1 MEMVMKPGGLFVLG
15 LAHHTEGNPPET
27 PSPERNSL
35 LENPVL
41 PGVDNDPPAPR
52 NAPSLTHVAHLLKS
66 QRSHERQA
74 LQRDDLVHSLR
85 VKAAGT
91 SRLAHA
97 THLLQKTLA
106 ECIRAEDKERF
117 VSLQNALQNAL
128 ALRQQGCHLSDPE
141 MSASDSHF
149 PLHQLPETARALT
162 KQFLSAIRQD
172 GDFLANRIASLSH
185 QELLALL
192 PENLVARSSDSVF
205 GSSTGSRSR
214 VAAHLGY
221 LADVQT
227 DMLSSGSFSSTLE
240 TMILSVRD
248 LSMPQAI
255 EERRSLDLWST
266 VCARLIIE
274 QKPGSEK
281 LVPAVL
287 DIWTSSCHWPGRTRI
302 DLWIAETLR
311 KGAFL
316 VEQPSKQSFR
326 IRVHGR
332 PDSSADEE
340 KKSEEFYSQATDA
353 LLELLADP
361 SNVSVIPNKALEMCR
376 AIWTKLQTSPGHQ
389 RAFPHFILTRWLFSS
404 FLVQVVT
411 LPEVW
416 LNYWIG
422 KASTDDAKAFDIVSE
437 LHISDIARQRI
448 LREVANRAQKIVFDA
463 IHRVQAIMARLS
475 SLQPLPH
482 PKQFHDQCHRVT
494 LPAIEVVRMIR
505 ALYPQRRPSSLLS
518 DIDTL
523 HSGVRSSA
531 SSVSGFSLF
540 QNSAA
545 LPTITQMQ
553 PTWQYEA
560 PKVGETHPETFN
572 GPPSESTQAT
582 TQAEALASDAG
593 QFLESAQILEDQLSL
608 GLARTEWLSFDL
620 QSETAECGTNP
631 TKIKVERTHQ
641 RRVRQCIDIVNALVQ
656 DFEAD
661 EDINQYMPVEECY
674 ENLTQAL
681 ERRIRSSEA
690 IGDFLGAHHWLER
703 LHQLQHLHTSEA
715 IDSSMAIALEAMMSE
730 AEGSLE
736 YSESTMQLYD
746 QSLRLIQP
754 SLDSDTAALKRFKN
768 TLERL
773 RNRMWFVSD
782 VRTSAV
788 YDEARCVAGA
798 LRVMGKPKRGAQTR
812 AAPPLRHWSAS
823 RLTTSFHL
831 KTEAQILEI
840 MSALPHQGGPNKLS
854 DDQARS
860 TISWMDTNN
869 IENLCRGEERLH
881 RLSMEIRKCVER
893 ATGAESALL
902 LSNALFTSWS
912 PAPSATI
919 AHRTFDRPMS
929 GQAIGRRTDG
939 LTLKTD
945 VSGSIGSASSAS
957 YALSRTSSHD
967 IFDSRSPTLTHR
979 SSTPF
984 WSPAVTEGN
993 SASSATSIGSRTA
1006 PMMSHP
1012 SKTIPRSPQPV
1023 QNEMDRLKRDL
1034 TSFLLSDVASC
1045 LFVDGSETDHAFWS
1059 GLGGELSRDSLRNAP
1074 GPPNKMQEPAHA
1086 PHKKTERLPFD
1097 YSSSLSHML
1106 RTFSAFTD
1114 PMSKLFK
1121 LDEISQLL
1129 ALQIGVNDKLDE
1141 PYPTPGLRPYQ
1152 RLAKN
1157 AHPSEDDLVSSFR
1170 KLFANP
1176 SLRPNTIFR
1185 DLQFIAA
1192 LVPAQ
1197 FLESMEQ
1204 GKAFWNAAVAIT
1216 QLKQD
1221 TCKFMVETAD
1231 SIIAYHSNNRGHGR
1245 SPSSAQQQRDS
1256 AAFTLSSRSSS
1267 AEDVSRYSMA
1277 DAGYLLQITA
1287 REGNHVA
1294 QRELATLYLTNPDL
1308 MDHIVAP
1315 FARPRDV
1322 FKEELESKWRKNQD
1336 PSRCDPATMC
1346 VAHHWMSLSSKSGDA
1361 LAKEYLRQ
1369 REEMEK
1375 LP

>member
-15 LAHHTEGNPPET
+15 LAHHTEKNPSET
-27 PSPERNSL
+27 PSPERDSL
-35 LENPVL
+35 LGNPAL
-41 PGVDNDPPAPR
+41 PGVNNDPPAPR
-52 NAPSLTHVAHLLKS
+52 KAPSLTHVAHILKS
-66 QRSHERQA
+66 QRSLERQA
-74 LQRDDLVHSLR
+74 LQRGDHFHSLQ
-85 VKAAGT
+85 VKVAGT
-91 SRLAHA
+91 YRLAHA

-117 VSLQNALQNAL
+117 
-128 ALRQQGCHLSDPE
+128 
-141 MSASDSHF
+141 
-149 PLHQLPETARALT
+149 
-162 KQFLSAIRQD
+162 
-172 GDFLANRIASLSH
+172 
-185 QELLALL
+185 
-192 PENLVARSSDSVF
+192 
-205 GSSTGSRSR
+205 
-214 VAAHLGY
+214 
-221 LADVQT
+221 
-227 DMLSSGSFSSTLE
+227 
-240 TMILSVRD
+240 
-248 LSMPQAI
+248 
-255 EERRSLDLWST
+255 
-266 VCARLIIE
+266 
-274 QKPGSEK
+274 KPGSEK

-287 DIWTSSCHWPGRTRI
+287 DIWTSSCDWPGKTRI

-316 VEQPSKQSFR
+316 MEQPSKQSFR

-332 PDSSADEE
+332 PDSSADDE
-340 KKSEEFYSQATDA
+340 KKSEDFYSQATDA
-353 LLELLADP
+353 LLDLLADP
-361 SNVSVIPNKALEMCR
+361 SDVSVIPNKALEMCR

-389 RAFPHFILTRWLFSS
+389 RGFPHFILTRWLFSS

-448 LREVANRAQKIVFDA
+448 LREIANRAQKVVFDVTYSWKYGTSVPSQA

-475 SLQPLPH
+475 SLHPLPQ
-482 PKQFHDQCHRVT
+482 PKQSHACCPRVT
-494 LPAIEVVRMIR
+494 LPATEAVRMIR

-545 LPTITQMQ
+545 LPTITQTQ
-553 PTWQYEA
+553 PVWQHDA
-560 PKVGETHPETFN
+560 LKVGESHTGTFSGHPS
-572 GPPSESTQAT
+572 GSTQAT
-582 TQAEALASDAG
+582 VQPETSAADASQLLEA
-593 QFLESAQILEDQLSL
+593 AQTLEDQLSL
-608 GLARTEWLSFDL
+608 GPARTEWLSFDL
-620 QSETAECGTNP
+620 QSETAECDAKPNKT
-631 TKIKVERTHQ
+631 KVEMTYQ
-641 RRVRQCIDIVNALVQ
+641 RRVRQCVDIVDALVQ

-661 EDINQYMPVEECY
+661 EDINKYAPVEDCY
-674 ENLTQAL
+674 EDLTQAL
-681 ERRIRSSEA
+681 ERRIRNAEA
-690 IGDFLGAHHWLER
+690 IGDFLGAHYWLER
-703 LHQLQHLHTSEA
+703 LYQLQHLHTSEA
-715 IDSSMAIALEAMMSE
+715 IDSSMAIALEAMISE
-730 AEGSLE
+730 AERSLE
-736 YSESTMQLYD
+736 VSESTLQLYD
-746 QSLRLIQP
+746 RSLRLIQP
-754 SLDSDTAALKRFKN
+754 SLDSETAALRRFQH

-782 VRTSAV
+782 VRTSAL
-788 YDEARCVAGA
+788 YDEARCVTGA
-798 LRVMGKPKRGAQTR
+798 LRVMGKPKRGVQTR

-840 MSALPHQGGPNKLS
+840 MSAVPHQGGPNKLS

-869 IENLCRGEERLH
+869 IENLC
-881 RLSMEIRKCVER
+881 K
-893 ATGAESALL
+893 AA
-902 LSNALFTSWS
+902 
-912 PAPSATI
+912 
-919 AHRTFDRPMS
+919 
-929 GQAIGRRTDG
+929 
-939 LTLKTD
+939 
-945 VSGSIGSASSAS
+945 
-957 YALSRTSSHD
+957 
-967 IFDSRSPTLTHR
+967 
-979 SSTPF
+979 
-984 WSPAVTEGN
+984 TEGN

-1012 SKTIPRSPQPV
+1012 SKTPSHTPQPV
-1023 QNEMDRLKRDL
+1023 QNEVDRLKRDL

-1045 LFVDGSETDHAFWS
+1045 LFVDGSETDHAFWT
-1059 GLGGELSRDSLRNAP
+1059 GLGGELSRHYLRNVP
-1074 GPPNKMQEPAHA
+1074 GQPNRMQEPADA
-1086 PHKKTERLPFD
+1086 LHKKTKCVPFD

-1114 PMSKLFK
+1114 PLSKLFK

-1129 ALQIGVNDKLDE
+1129 ALKMGVNDKSNE
-1141 PYPTPGLRPYQ
+1141 PDPTPGLPSYQ

-1170 KLFANP
+1170 SLFADP
-1176 SLRPNTIFR
+1176 ALRPNTIFR
-1185 DLQFIAA
+1185 DLQYIAA

-1256 AAFTLSSRSSS
+1256 AAFTSSSRSSS

-1346 VAHHWMSLSSKSGDA
+1346 VAHHWMSLS
-1361 LAKEYLRQ
+1361 
-1369 REEMEK
+1369 
-1375 LP
+1375 

>member
-1 MEMVMKPGGLFVLG
+1 MLDVDVPLEVVKEKLRSPVSPLGPSDHASRSSTPGLPSLDGLSGRTPPISLPPRPRSSPPSMEMVMKPGGLFVLG
-15 LAHHTEGNPPET
+15 LAHHTERNPSET

-35 LENPVL
+35 LGNPAF

-52 NAPSLTHVAHLLKS
+52 KAPSLTHVAHILKS

-74 LQRDDLVHSLR
+74 LQRDDHFHSLQ

-91 SRLAHA
+91 YRLAHA
-97 THLLQKTLA
+97 THLVQKTLA

-117 VSLQNALQNAL
+117 
-128 ALRQQGCHLSDPE
+128 
-141 MSASDSHF
+141 
-149 PLHQLPETARALT
+149 
-162 KQFLSAIRQD
+162 
-172 GDFLANRIASLSH
+172 
-185 QELLALL
+185 
-192 PENLVARSSDSVF
+192 
-205 GSSTGSRSR
+205 
-214 VAAHLGY
+214 
-221 LADVQT
+221 
-227 DMLSSGSFSSTLE
+227 
-240 TMILSVRD
+240 
-248 LSMPQAI
+248 
-255 EERRSLDLWST
+255 
-266 VCARLIIE
+266 
-274 QKPGSEK
+274 KPGSEK
-281 LVPAVL
+281 LVPAVM
-287 DIWTSSCHWPGRTRI
+287 DIWTSSCDWPGKTRI
-302 DLWIAETLR
+302 DLWISETLR

-316 VEQPSKQSFR
+316 MEQPSKQSFR

-332 PDSSADEE
+332 PDSSADDE
-340 KKSEEFYSQATDA
+340 KKSEDFYSQATDA
-353 LLELLADP
+353 LLDLLADP

-376 AIWTKLQTSPGHQ
+376 AIWTKLRTSPGHQ
-389 RAFPHFILTRWLFSS
+389 RGFPHFILTRWLFSS

-448 LREVANRAQKIVFDA
+448 LREIANRAQKVVFDVTYSWKYGTSVPSQA

-475 SLQPLPH
+475 SLHPLPQ
-482 PKQFHDQCHRVT
+482 PKQSHACCPRVT
-494 LPAIEVVRMIR
+494 LPAIEIVRMIR
-505 ALYPQRRPSSLLS
+505 ALHPQRRPSSLLS

-545 LPTITQMQ
+545 LPTITQTQ
-553 PTWQYEA
+553 PAWQLEA
-560 PKVGETHPETFN
+560 LKVGETHTGTFSGHPSGSAPATVQSETLAADA
-572 GPPSESTQAT
+572 SQLL
-582 TQAEALASDAG
+582 EA
-593 QFLESAQILEDQLSL
+593 AQSLEDQLSL
-608 GLARTEWLSFDL
+608 GPARTEWLSFDL
-620 QSETAECGTNP
+620 QSETDECDANGN
-631 TKIKVERTHQ
+631 KIKVEMTHQ
-641 RRVRQCIDIVNALVQ
+641 RRVRQCIDIVDALVQ

-661 EDINQYMPVEECY
+661 EDINKYAPVEDCY
-674 ENLTQAL
+674 EDLTLAL
-681 ERRIRSSEA
+681 ERRIRNAEA
-690 IGDFLGAHHWLER
+690 IGDFLGAHYWLER
-703 LHQLQHLHTSEA
+703 LYQLQHLHTSEA
-715 IDSSMAIALEAMMSE
+715 IDSSMATALEAMISE
-730 AEGSLE
+730 AGRSLE

-746 QSLRLIQP
+746 RSLRLLQP
-754 SLDSDTAALKRFKN
+754 SLDSETAALKRFSN
-768 TLERL
+768 TMDRL

-782 VRTSAV
+782 VRTSAL

-798 LRVMGKPKRGAQTR
+798 LRVMGKPKRGVQTR

-840 MSALPHQGGPNKLS
+840 MSAMPHQGGPNKLS

-869 IENLCRGEERLH
+869 IENLC
-881 RLSMEIRKCVER
+881 K
-893 ATGAESALL
+893 AA
-902 LSNALFTSWS
+902 
-912 PAPSATI
+912 
-919 AHRTFDRPMS
+919 
-929 GQAIGRRTDG
+929 
-939 LTLKTD
+939 
-945 VSGSIGSASSAS
+945 
-957 YALSRTSSHD
+957 
-967 IFDSRSPTLTHR
+967 
-979 SSTPF
+979 
-984 WSPAVTEGN
+984 TEGN
-993 SASSATSIGSRTA
+993 SASSATSIGSRAA
-1006 PMMSHP
+1006 PMISHP
-1012 SKTIPRSPQPV
+1012 SKTLSHTPQPV
-1023 QNEMDRLKRDL
+1023 QNEVDRLKRDL

-1045 LFVDGSETDHAFWS
+1045 LFVDGSETDHAFWT
-1059 GLGGELSRDSLRNAP
+1059 GLGGELSRDYLRNVP
-1074 GPPNKMQEPAHA
+1074 GQPNRVQEPADA
-1086 PHKKTERLPFD
+1086 LHKKTKCVPFD

-1114 PMSKLFK
+1114 PLSKLFK

-1129 ALQIGVNDKLDE
+1129 ALKMGVNDKSNE
-1141 PYPTPGLRPYQ
+1141 PDPTPGLRSYQ

-1170 KLFANP
+1170 SLFADP
-1176 SLRPNTIFR
+1176 ALRPNTIFR
-1185 DLQFIAA
+1185 DLQYIAA

-1256 AAFTLSSRSSS
+1256 AAFTSSSRSSS

-1346 VAHHWMSLSSKSGDA
+1346 VAHHWMSLSSKGGDA

>member
-141 MSASDSHF
+141 MSATDSHF

-448 LREVANRAQKIVFDA
+448 LHEVANRAQKIVFDVTYSWKYGTSVPSQA

-608 GLARTEWLSFDL
+608 GSARTEWFKLRL
-620 QSETAECGTNP
+620 A
-631 TKIKVERTHQ
+631 
-641 RRVRQCIDIVNALVQ
+641 CIDIVNALVQ

-730 AEGSLE
+730 AERSLE

-919 AHRTFDRPMS
+919 AYRTFDRPMS

-945 VSGSIGSASSAS
+945 VPGSIGSASSAS
-957 YALSRTSSHD
+957 YALSR
-967 IFDSRSPTLTHR
+967 
-979 SSTPF
+979 
-984 WSPAVTEGN
+984 
-993 SASSATSIGSRTA
+993 
-1006 PMMSHP
+1006 
-1012 SKTIPRSPQPV
+1012 
-1023 QNEMDRLKRDL
+1023 
-1034 TSFLLSDVASC
+1034 
-1045 LFVDGSETDHAFWS
+1045 
-1059 GLGGELSRDSLRNAP
+1059 
-1074 GPPNKMQEPAHA
+1074 
-1086 PHKKTERLPFD
+1086 
-1097 YSSSLSHML
+1097 
-1106 RTFSAFTD
+1106 
-1114 PMSKLFK
+1114 
-1121 LDEISQLL
+1121 
-1129 ALQIGVNDKLDE
+1129 DK
-1141 PYPTPGLRPYQ
+1141 
-1152 RLAKN
+1152 
-1157 AHPSEDDLVSSFR
+1157 
-1170 KLFANP
+1170 
-1176 SLRPNTIFR
+1176 
-1185 DLQFIAA
+1185 
-1192 LVPAQ
+1192 
-1197 FLESMEQ
+1197 
-1204 GKAFWNAAVAIT
+1204 
-1216 QLKQD
+1216 
-1221 TCKFMVETAD
+1221 
-1231 SIIAYHSNNRGHGR
+1231 
-1245 SPSSAQQQRDS
+1245 
-1256 AAFTLSSRSSS
+1256 
-1267 AEDVSRYSMA
+1267 
-1277 DAGYLLQITA
+1277 
-1287 REGNHVA
+1287 
-1294 QRELATLYLTNPDL
+1294 
-1308 MDHIVAP
+1308 
-1315 FARPRDV
+1315 FAR
-1322 FKEELESKWRKNQD
+1322 
-1336 PSRCDPATMC
+1336 
-1346 VAHHWMSLSSKSGDA
+1346 HI
-1361 LAKEYLRQ
+1361 
-1369 REEMEK
+1369 
-1375 LP
+1375 

>member
-1 MEMVMKPGGLFVLG
+1 MLDVDVPLEQVKEKLRSPVSPLSPSDHASRSSTPGLPSLDGLSGRTPPISLPPRPRSSPPSMEMVMKPGGLFVLG

-117 VSLQNALQNAL
+117 
-128 ALRQQGCHLSDPE
+128 
-141 MSASDSHF
+141 
-149 PLHQLPETARALT
+149 
-162 KQFLSAIRQD
+162 
-172 GDFLANRIASLSH
+172 
-185 QELLALL
+185 
-192 PENLVARSSDSVF
+192 
-205 GSSTGSRSR
+205 
-214 VAAHLGY
+214 
-221 LADVQT
+221 
-227 DMLSSGSFSSTLE
+227 
-240 TMILSVRD
+240 
-248 LSMPQAI
+248 
-255 EERRSLDLWST
+255 
-266 VCARLIIE
+266 
-274 QKPGSEK
+274 
-281 LVPAVL
+281 
-287 DIWTSSCHWPGRTRI
+287 
-302 DLWIAETLR
+302 
-311 KGAFL
+311 GAFL

-448 LREVANRAQKIVFDA
+448 LHEVANRAQKIVFDVTYSWKYGTSVPSQA

-608 GLARTEWLSFDL
+608 GSARTEWLSFDL
-620 QSETAECGTNP
+620 RSETAECGTKP

-730 AEGSLE
+730 AERSLE

-919 AHRTFDRPMS
+919 AYRTFDRPMS

-945 VSGSIGSASSAS
+945 VPGSIGSASSAS

-1185 DLQFIAA
+1185 DLQYIAA

-1221 TCKFMVETAD
+1221 TCKFMVVTAD

>member
-1 MEMVMKPGGLFVLG
+1 MLDVDVPLEEVKEKLRSPVSPLSPSDHASRSSTPGLPSLDGLSGRTPPISLPPRPRSSPPSMEMVMKPGGLFVLG
-15 LAHHTEGNPPET
+15 LAHHTERNPSET
-27 PSPERNSL
+27 PSPERNSVL
-35 LENPVL
+35 GNPSL
-41 PGVDNDPPAPR
+41 PGVDNNPPTPR

-74 LQRDDLVHSLR
+74 LQRDDHVHSLQ

-91 SRLAHA
+91 SRLVHA

-117 VSLQNALQNAL
+117 
-128 ALRQQGCHLSDPE
+128 
-141 MSASDSHF
+141 
-149 PLHQLPETARALT
+149 
-162 KQFLSAIRQD
+162 
-172 GDFLANRIASLSH
+172 
-185 QELLALL
+185 ELLALL
-192 PENLVARSSDSVF
+192 PENLAARSSDSVF

-287 DIWTSSCHWPGRTRI
+287 DIWTSSCHWPGKTRI
-302 DLWIAETLR
+302 GLWIAETLR

-332 PDSSADEE
+332 PDSSANDE
-340 KKSEEFYSQATDA
+340 KRSEEFYSQATDA

-389 RAFPHFILTRWLFSS
+389 RGFPHFILTRWLFSS

-411 LPEVW
+411 LPE
-416 LNYWIG
+416 
-422 KASTDDAKAFDIVSE
+422 AFDVVSE
-437 LHISDIARQRI
+437 LHISDIARQRT
-448 LREVANRAQKIVFDA
+448 LREVATRAQKVVFDVTYSWKYGTSVPSQA
-463 IHRVQAIMARLS
+463 IYRVQAIMARLS
-475 SLQPLPH
+475 SLQPLPQ
-482 PKQFHDQCHRVT
+482 PKQSPARCPRMT
-494 LPAIEVVRMIR
+494 LPAIEIVRMIR

-545 LPTITQMQ
+545 LPTITQTQ
-553 PTWQYEA
+553 PAWQHEA
-560 PKVGETHPETFN
+560 LKVGETHPDTFSGN
-572 GPPSESTQAT
+572 PSGSTQANM
-582 TQAEALASDAG
+582 QSEAWAG
-593 QFLESAQILEDQLSL
+593 DESQLLEAAQSLEDQLSL
-608 GLARTEWLSFDL
+608 GSARTEWLSFDL
-620 QSETAECGTNP
+620 QSETAECGANP
-631 TKIKVERTHQ
+631 NKMKAERTHQ
-641 RRVRQCIDIVNALVQ
+641 RRVRQCIGIVNALAQ

-661 EDINQYMPVEECY
+661 EDINKYAPVEDCY
-674 ENLTQAL
+674 EDLTQAL

-690 IGDFLGAHHWLER
+690 IGDFLGAHYWLER
-703 LHQLQHLHTSEA
+703 LYQLQHLHTSET
-715 IDSSMAIALEAMMSE
+715 IDNSMAIALEAMMSE
-730 AEGSLE
+730 AERSLV

-746 QSLRLIQP
+746 RSLRLIQP
-754 SLDSDTAALKRFKN
+754 SLDSDAAALKRFKH

-782 VRTSAV
+782 VRTSAL

-798 LRVMGKPKRGAQTR
+798 LRVMGKPKRGGQTR

-869 IENLCRGEERLH
+869 IENLCKGEERLH

-893 ATGAESALL
+893 ATSAESALL

-912 PAPSATI
+912 PAPSATV
-919 AHRTFDRPMS
+919 AHRTFDRPTS
-929 GQAIGRRTDG
+929 GQAIGGRTDR

-945 VSGSIGSASSAS
+945 VPGSIGSASSAS
-957 YALSRTSSHD
+957 YALSSTSSHD

-1012 SKTIPRSPQPV
+1012 NKTISHEPQPV

-1045 LFVDGSETDHAFWS
+1045 MFVDGSETDQAFWT
-1059 GLGGELSRDSLRNAP
+1059 GLGGELSRHSLRDVP
-1074 GPPNKMQEPAHA
+1074 GPPSTMQEPAHVS
-1086 PHKKTERLPFD
+1086 HKKTEGLPFD
-1097 YSSSLSHML
+1097 YSSSISHML

-1114 PMSKLFK
+1114 PVSKLFK

-1129 ALQIGVNDKLDE
+1129 ALQMGVNDKLEE
-1141 PYPTPGLRPYQ
+1141 PDSTPGPRSYQ

-1170 KLFANP
+1170 SLFANP
-1176 SLRPNTIFR
+1176 TLRPNTIFR
-1185 DLQFIAA
+1185 DLQYIAA

-1256 AAFTLSSRSSS
+1256 AAFTLSGRSSS

>member
-15 LAHHTEGNPPET
+15 LAHHTEKNPSETPLPERDSLLGNPA
-27 PSPERNSL
+27 
-35 LENPVL
+35 L
-41 PGVDNDPPAPR
+41 PGVNNDPPAPR
-52 NAPSLTHVAHLLKS
+52 KAPSLTHVAHILKS
-66 QRSHERQA
+66 QRSLERQA
-74 LQRDDLVHSLR
+74 LQRGDHFHSLQ
-85 VKAAGT
+85 VKVAGT
-91 SRLAHA
+91 YRLAHA

-117 VSLQNALQNAL
+117 
-128 ALRQQGCHLSDPE
+128 
-141 MSASDSHF
+141 
-149 PLHQLPETARALT
+149 
-162 KQFLSAIRQD
+162 
-172 GDFLANRIASLSH
+172 
-185 QELLALL
+185 
-192 PENLVARSSDSVF
+192 
-205 GSSTGSRSR
+205 
-214 VAAHLGY
+214 
-221 LADVQT
+221 
-227 DMLSSGSFSSTLE
+227 
-240 TMILSVRD
+240 
-248 LSMPQAI
+248 
-255 EERRSLDLWST
+255 
-266 VCARLIIE
+266 
-274 QKPGSEK
+274 KPGSEK
-281 LVPAVL
+281 LVPAVM
-287 DIWTSSCHWPGRTRI
+287 DIWTSSCDWPGKTRI

-316 VEQPSKQSFR
+316 MEQPSKQSFR

-332 PDSSADEE
+332 PDSSADDE
-340 KKSEEFYSQATDA
+340 KKSEDFYSQATDA
-353 LLELLADP
+353 LLDLLADP
-361 SNVSVIPNKALEMCR
+361 SDVSVIPNKALEMCR

-389 RAFPHFILTRWLFSS
+389 RGFPHFILTRWLFSS

-448 LREVANRAQKIVFDA
+448 LREIANRAQKVVFDVTYSWKYGTSVPSQA

-475 SLQPLPH
+475 SLHPLPQ
-482 PKQFHDQCHRVT
+482 PKQSHACCPRVT
-494 LPAIEVVRMIR
+494 LPATEAVRMIR

-545 LPTITQMQ
+545 LPTITQTQ
-553 PTWQYEA
+553 PVWQHDA
-560 PKVGETHPETFN
+560 LKVGESHTGTFSGHPS
-572 GPPSESTQAT
+572 GSTQAT
-582 TQAEALASDAG
+582 VQPETSAADASQLLEA
-593 QFLESAQILEDQLSL
+593 AQTLEDQLSL
-608 GLARTEWLSFDL
+608 GPARTEWLSFDL
-620 QSETAECGTNP
+620 QSETAECDAKPNKT
-631 TKIKVERTHQ
+631 KVEMTYQ
-641 RRVRQCIDIVNALVQ
+641 RRVRQCVDIVDALVQ

-661 EDINQYMPVEECY
+661 EDINKYAPVEDCY
-674 ENLTQAL
+674 EDLTQAL
-681 ERRIRSSEA
+681 ERRIRNAEA
-690 IGDFLGAHHWLER
+690 IGDFLGAHYWLER
-703 LHQLQHLHTSEA
+703 LYQLQHLHTSEA
-715 IDSSMAIALEAMMSE
+715 IDSSMAIALEAMISE
-730 AEGSLE
+730 AERSLE
-736 YSESTMQLYD
+736 VSESTLQLYD
-746 QSLRLIQP
+746 RSLRLIQP
-754 SLDSDTAALKRFKN
+754 SLDSATAALRRFQH

-782 VRTSAV
+782 VRTSAL
-788 YDEARCVAGA
+788 YDEARCVTGA
-798 LRVMGKPKRGAQTR
+798 LRVMGKPKRGVQTR

-840 MSALPHQGGPNKLS
+840 MSAVPHQGGPNKLS

-869 IENLCRGEERLH
+869 IENLC
-881 RLSMEIRKCVER
+881 K
-893 ATGAESALL
+893 AA
-902 LSNALFTSWS
+902 
-912 PAPSATI
+912 
-919 AHRTFDRPMS
+919 
-929 GQAIGRRTDG
+929 
-939 LTLKTD
+939 
-945 VSGSIGSASSAS
+945 
-957 YALSRTSSHD
+957 
-967 IFDSRSPTLTHR
+967 
-979 SSTPF
+979 
-984 WSPAVTEGN
+984 TEGN

-1012 SKTIPRSPQPV
+1012 SKTPSHTPQPV
-1023 QNEMDRLKRDL
+1023 QNEVDRLKRDL

-1045 LFVDGSETDHAFWS
+1045 LFVDGSETDHAFWT
-1059 GLGGELSRDSLRNAP
+1059 GLGGELSRHYLRNVP
-1074 GPPNKMQEPAHA
+1074 GQPNRMQEPADA
-1086 PHKKTERLPFD
+1086 LHKKTKCVPFD

-1114 PMSKLFK
+1114 PLSKLFK

-1129 ALQIGVNDKLDE
+1129 ALKMGVNDKSNE
-1141 PYPTPGLRPYQ
+1141 PDPRPGLRSYQ

-1170 KLFANP
+1170 SLFADP
-1176 SLRPNTIFR
+1176 ALRPNTIFR
-1185 DLQFIAA
+1185 DLQYIAA

-1256 AAFTLSSRSSS
+1256 AAFTSSSRSSS

>member
-15 LAHHTEGNPPET
+15 LAHHTEKNPSETPLPERDSLLGNPA
-27 PSPERNSL
+27 
-35 LENPVL
+35 L
-41 PGVDNDPPAPR
+41 PGVNNDPPAPR
-52 NAPSLTHVAHLLKS
+52 KAPSLTHVAHILKS
-66 QRSHERQA
+66 QRSLERQA
-74 LQRDDLVHSLR
+74 LQRGDHFHSLQ
-85 VKAAGT
+85 VKVAGT
-91 SRLAHA
+91 YRLAHA

-117 VSLQNALQNAL
+117 
-128 ALRQQGCHLSDPE
+128 
-141 MSASDSHF
+141 
-149 PLHQLPETARALT
+149 
-162 KQFLSAIRQD
+162 
-172 GDFLANRIASLSH
+172 
-185 QELLALL
+185 
-192 PENLVARSSDSVF
+192 
-205 GSSTGSRSR
+205 
-214 VAAHLGY
+214 
-221 LADVQT
+221 
-227 DMLSSGSFSSTLE
+227 
-240 TMILSVRD
+240 
-248 LSMPQAI
+248 
-255 EERRSLDLWST
+255 
-266 VCARLIIE
+266 
-274 QKPGSEK
+274 KPGSEK

-287 DIWTSSCHWPGRTRI
+287 DIWTSSCDWPGKTRI

-316 VEQPSKQSFR
+316 MEQPSKQSFR

-332 PDSSADEE
+332 PDSSADDE
-340 KKSEEFYSQATDA
+340 KKSEDFYSQATDA
-353 LLELLADP
+353 LLDLLADP
-361 SNVSVIPNKALEMCR
+361 SDVSVIPNKALEMCR

-389 RAFPHFILTRWLFSS
+389 RGFPHFILTRWLFSS

-448 LREVANRAQKIVFDA
+448 LREIANRAQKVVFDVTYSWKYGTSVPSQA

-475 SLQPLPH
+475 SLHPLPQ
-482 PKQFHDQCHRVT
+482 PKQSHACCPRVT
-494 LPAIEVVRMIR
+494 LPATEAVRMIR

-545 LPTITQMQ
+545 LPTITQTQ
-553 PTWQYEA
+553 PVWQHDA
-560 PKVGETHPETFN
+560 LKVGESHTGTFSGHPS
-572 GPPSESTQAT
+572 GSTQAT
-582 TQAEALASDAG
+582 VQPETSAADASQLLEA
-593 QFLESAQILEDQLSL
+593 AQTLEDQLSL
-608 GLARTEWLSFDL
+608 GPARTEWLSFDL
-620 QSETAECGTNP
+620 QSETAECDAKPNKT
-631 TKIKVERTHQ
+631 KVEMTYQ
-641 RRVRQCIDIVNALVQ
+641 RRVRQCVDIVDALVQ

-661 EDINQYMPVEECY
+661 EDINKYAPVEDCY
-674 ENLTQAL
+674 EDLTQAL
-681 ERRIRSSEA
+681 ERRIRNAEA
-690 IGDFLGAHHWLER
+690 IGDFLGAHYWLER
-703 LHQLQHLHTSEA
+703 LYQLQHLHTSEA
-715 IDSSMAIALEAMMSE
+715 IDSSMAIALEAMISE
-730 AEGSLE
+730 AERSLE
-736 YSESTMQLYD
+736 VSESTLQLYD
-746 QSLRLIQP
+746 RSLRLIQP
-754 SLDSDTAALKRFKN
+754 SLDSATAALRRFQH

-782 VRTSAV
+782 VRTSAL
-788 YDEARCVAGA
+788 YDEARCVTGA
-798 LRVMGKPKRGAQTR
+798 LRVMGKPKRGVQTR

-840 MSALPHQGGPNKLS
+840 MSAVPHQGGPNKLS

-869 IENLCRGEERLH
+869 IENLC
-881 RLSMEIRKCVER
+881 K
-893 ATGAESALL
+893 AA
-902 LSNALFTSWS
+902 
-912 PAPSATI
+912 
-919 AHRTFDRPMS
+919 
-929 GQAIGRRTDG
+929 
-939 LTLKTD
+939 
-945 VSGSIGSASSAS
+945 
-957 YALSRTSSHD
+957 
-967 IFDSRSPTLTHR
+967 
-979 SSTPF
+979 
-984 WSPAVTEGN
+984 TEGN

-1012 SKTIPRSPQPV
+1012 SKTPSHTPQPV
-1023 QNEMDRLKRDL
+1023 QNEVDRLKRDL

-1045 LFVDGSETDHAFWS
+1045 LFVDGSETDHAFWT
-1059 GLGGELSRDSLRNAP
+1059 GLGGELSRHYLRNVP
-1074 GPPNKMQEPAHA
+1074 GQPNRMQEPADA
-1086 PHKKTERLPFD
+1086 LHKKTKCVPFD

-1114 PMSKLFK
+1114 PLSKLFK

-1129 ALQIGVNDKLDE
+1129 ALKMGVNDKSNE
-1141 PYPTPGLRPYQ
+1141 PDPTPGLRSYQ

-1170 KLFANP
+1170 SLFADP
-1176 SLRPNTIFR
+1176 ALRPNTIFR
-1185 DLQFIAA
+1185 DLQYIAA

-1256 AAFTLSSRSSS
+1256 AAFTSSSRSSS

>member
-15 LAHHTEGNPPET
+15 LAHHTEKNPSETPLPERDSLLGNPA
-27 PSPERNSL
+27 
-35 LENPVL
+35 L
-41 PGVDNDPPAPR
+41 PGVNNDPPAPR
-52 NAPSLTHVAHLLKS
+52 KAPSLTHVAHILKS
-66 QRSHERQA
+66 QRSLERQA
-74 LQRDDLVHSLR
+74 LQRGDHFHSLQ
-85 VKAAGT
+85 VKVAGT
-91 SRLAHA
+91 YRLAHA

-117 VSLQNALQNAL
+117 
-128 ALRQQGCHLSDPE
+128 
-141 MSASDSHF
+141 
-149 PLHQLPETARALT
+149 
-162 KQFLSAIRQD
+162 
-172 GDFLANRIASLSH
+172 
-185 QELLALL
+185 
-192 PENLVARSSDSVF
+192 
-205 GSSTGSRSR
+205 
-214 VAAHLGY
+214 
-221 LADVQT
+221 
-227 DMLSSGSFSSTLE
+227 
-240 TMILSVRD
+240 
-248 LSMPQAI
+248 
-255 EERRSLDLWST
+255 
-266 VCARLIIE
+266 
-274 QKPGSEK
+274 KPGSEK

-287 DIWTSSCHWPGRTRI
+287 DIWTSSCDWPGKTRI

-316 VEQPSKQSFR
+316 MEQPSKQSFR

-332 PDSSADEE
+332 PDSSADDE
-340 KKSEEFYSQATDA
+340 KKSEDFYSQATDA
-353 LLELLADP
+353 LLDLLADP
-361 SNVSVIPNKALEMCR
+361 SDVSVIPNKALEMCR

-389 RAFPHFILTRWLFSS
+389 RGFPHFILTRWLFSS

-448 LREVANRAQKIVFDA
+448 LREIANRAQKVVFDVTYSWKYGTSVPSQA

-475 SLQPLPH
+475 SLHPLPQ
-482 PKQFHDQCHRVT
+482 PKQSHACCPRVT
-494 LPAIEVVRMIR
+494 LPATEAVRMIR

-545 LPTITQMQ
+545 LPTITQTQ
-553 PTWQYEA
+553 PVWQHDA
-560 PKVGETHPETFN
+560 LKVGESHTGTFSGHPS
-572 GPPSESTQAT
+572 GSTQAT
-582 TQAEALASDAG
+582 VQPETSAADASQLLEA
-593 QFLESAQILEDQLSL
+593 AQTLEDQLSL
-608 GLARTEWLSFDL
+608 GPARTEWLSFDL
-620 QSETAECGTNP
+620 QSETAECDAKPNKT
-631 TKIKVERTHQ
+631 KVEMTYQ
-641 RRVRQCIDIVNALVQ
+641 RRVRQCVDIVDALVQ

-661 EDINQYMPVEECY
+661 EDINKYAPVEDCY
-674 ENLTQAL
+674 EDLTQAL
-681 ERRIRSSEA
+681 ERRIRNAEA
-690 IGDFLGAHHWLER
+690 IGDFLGAHYWLER
-703 LHQLQHLHTSEA
+703 LYQLQHLHTSEA
-715 IDSSMAIALEAMMSE
+715 IDSSMAIALEAMISE
-730 AEGSLE
+730 AERSLE
-736 YSESTMQLYD
+736 VSESTLQLYD
-746 QSLRLIQP
+746 RSLRLIQP
-754 SLDSDTAALKRFKN
+754 SLDSATAALRRFQH

-782 VRTSAV
+782 VRTSAL
-788 YDEARCVAGA
+788 YDEARCVTGA
-798 LRVMGKPKRGAQTR
+798 LRVMGKPKRGVQTR

-840 MSALPHQGGPNKLS
+840 MSAVPHQGGPNKLS

-869 IENLCRGEERLH
+869 IENLC
-881 RLSMEIRKCVER
+881 K
-893 ATGAESALL
+893 AA
-902 LSNALFTSWS
+902 
-912 PAPSATI
+912 
-919 AHRTFDRPMS
+919 
-929 GQAIGRRTDG
+929 
-939 LTLKTD
+939 
-945 VSGSIGSASSAS
+945 
-957 YALSRTSSHD
+957 
-967 IFDSRSPTLTHR
+967 
-979 SSTPF
+979 
-984 WSPAVTEGN
+984 TEGN

-1012 SKTIPRSPQPV
+1012 SKTPSHTPQPV
-1023 QNEMDRLKRDL
+1023 QNEVDRLKRDL

-1045 LFVDGSETDHAFWS
+1045 LFVDGSETDHAFWT
-1059 GLGGELSRDSLRNAP
+1059 GLGGELSRHYLRNVP
-1074 GPPNKMQEPAHA
+1074 GQPNRMQEPADA
-1086 PHKKTERLPFD
+1086 LHKKTKCVPFD

-1114 PMSKLFK
+1114 PLSKLFK

-1129 ALQIGVNDKLDE
+1129 ALKMGVNDKSNE
-1141 PYPTPGLRPYQ
+1141 PDPTPGLRSYQ

-1170 KLFANP
+1170 SLFADP
-1176 SLRPNTIFR
+1176 ALRPNTIFR
-1185 DLQFIAA
+1185 DLQYIAA

-1256 AAFTLSSRSSS
+1256 AAFTSSSRSSS

-1336 PSRCDPATMC
+1336 PSRCDPATM
-1346 VAHHWMSLSSKSGDA
+1346 
-1361 LAKEYLRQ
+1361 
-1369 REEMEK
+1369 
-1375 LP
+1375 

>member
-1 MEMVMKPGGLFVLG
+1 
-15 LAHHTEGNPPET
+15 
-27 PSPERNSL
+27 
-35 LENPVL
+35 
-41 PGVDNDPPAPR
+41 
-52 NAPSLTHVAHLLKS
+52 
-66 QRSHERQA
+66 
-74 LQRDDLVHSLR
+74 
-85 VKAAGT
+85 
-91 SRLAHA
+91 
-97 THLLQKTLA
+97 
-106 ECIRAEDKERF
+106 
-117 VSLQNALQNAL
+117 
-128 ALRQQGCHLSDPE
+128 
-141 MSASDSHF
+141 
-149 PLHQLPETARALT
+149 
-162 KQFLSAIRQD
+162 
-172 GDFLANRIASLSH
+172 
-185 QELLALL
+185 
-192 PENLVARSSDSVF
+192 
-205 GSSTGSRSR
+205 
-214 VAAHLGY
+214 
-221 LADVQT
+221 
-227 DMLSSGSFSSTLE
+227 
-240 TMILSVRD
+240 
-248 LSMPQAI
+248 
-255 EERRSLDLWST
+255 
-266 VCARLIIE
+266 
-274 QKPGSEK
+274 
-281 LVPAVL
+281 
-287 DIWTSSCHWPGRTRI
+287 
-302 DLWIAETLR
+302 
-311 KGAFL
+311 
-316 VEQPSKQSFR
+316 
-326 IRVHGR
+326 
-332 PDSSADEE
+332 SSADDE

-361 SNVSVIPNKALEMCR
+361 SNASVIPNKALEMCR

-389 RAFPHFILTRWLFSS
+389 RGFPHFILTRWLFSS

-416 LNYWIG
+416 LNYW
-422 KASTDDAKAFDIVSE
+422 TAKHQLTTQRLSISCLSCTYQI
-437 LHISDIARQRI
+437 LH
-448 LREVANRAQKIVFDA
+448 ANVYFVKLPTERRRSSSMKYGTSVPSQA

-475 SLQPLPH
+475 SLQPLPQT
-482 PKQFHDQCHRVT
+482 KQSHARCPRVT

-505 ALYPQRRPSSLLS
+505 SLYPQRRPSSLLS

-523 HSGVRSSA
+523 HSGLRSSA

-540 QNSAA
+540 QNSTA
-545 LPTITQMQ
+545 LPTITQTQ
-553 PTWQYEA
+553 PTWQHEA
-560 PKVGETHPETFN
+560 LKVGEIYPDSFN
-572 GPPSESTQAT
+572 GNPSESTQAT
-582 TQAEALASDAG
+582 AQSEALTGDASPL
-593 QFLESAQILEDQLSL
+593 LEAAQILEDQLSP
-608 GLARTEWLSFDL
+608 GSARTEWLSFEL
-620 QSETAECGTNP
+620 QSETAERGVSSNE
-631 TKIKVERTHQ
+631 IKVERTRQ
-641 RRVRQCIDIVNALVQ
+641 RHVRQCIDIVDALMQ

-661 EDINQYMPVEECY
+661 DDIKKYTPVGDCY
-674 ENLTQAL
+674 EDLTQAL
-681 ERRIRSSEA
+681 EKRIRSSEA
-690 IGDFLGAHHWLER
+690 VGDFLGAHYWLER
-703 LHQLQHLHTSEA
+703 LHQLQNLHTSET
-715 IDSSMAIALEAMMSE
+715 IDSSMAIALEAMVGE
-730 AEGSLE
+730 AERSLE

-746 QSLRLIQP
+746 RSLRLIQP
-754 SLDSDTAALKRFKN
+754 SLDDDNAALNRFKQ

-782 VRTSAV
+782 VRTSAL

-798 LRVMGKPKRGAQTR
+798 LRVMGKPKRGGQTR

-823 RLTTSFHL
+823 KLTTSFHL

-869 IENLCRGEERLH
+869 IENLCKGEERLH

-912 PAPSATI
+912 PAPSATV
-919 AHRTFDRPMS
+919 AHGTFDRPAS
-929 GQAIGRRTDG
+929 GHAIGRRSDG

-957 YALSRTSSHD
+957 YALSSTSSRD
-967 IFDSRSPTLTHR
+967 VFDSRSPTLTHS

-984 WSPAVTEGN
+984 WSPAVTERN

-1006 PMMSHP
+1006 PVIGHP
-1012 SKTIPRSPQPV
+1012 SKTLPHTPQPV
-1023 QNEMDRLKRDL
+1023 QNEMDRLRRDL

-1045 LFVDGSETDHAFWS
+1045 LYVDGSETDNAFWT
-1059 GLGGELSRDSLRNAP
+1059 GLGGELSTKCLRNVP
-1074 GPPNKMQEPAHA
+1074 RSTNRLQDPPHTSHTVNGCL
-1086 PHKKTERLPFD
+1086 TFD
-1097 YSSSLSHML
+1097 YSSSLRHML

-1129 ALQIGVNDKLDE
+1129 AVQMVVNDKVDE
-1141 PYPTPGLRPYQ
+1141 PDPTPGLRSYR
-1152 RLAKN
+1152 RLAGN

-1170 KLFANP
+1170 NLFANP
-1176 SLRPNTIFR
+1176 TIRPNTIFR
-1185 DLQFIAA
+1185 DLQYIAA

-1221 TCKFMVETAD
+1221 TCKVMVETAD

-1308 MDHIVAP
+1308 MDHIIAP
-1315 FARPRDV
+1315 FAKPRDV

-1336 PSRCDPATMC
+1336 PNRCDPATMC

>member
-1 MEMVMKPGGLFVLG
+1 MLDVDVPLEQVKEKLRSPVSPLSPSDHASRSSTPGLPSLDGLSGRTPPISLPPRPRSSPPSMEMVMKPGGLFVLG

-35 LENPVL
+35 LENPVV

-91 SRLAHA
+91 SRLAYA

-117 VSLQNALQNAL
+117 
-128 ALRQQGCHLSDPE
+128 G
-141 MSASDSHF
+141 
-149 PLHQLPETARALT
+149 T
-162 KQFLSAIRQD
+162 
-172 GDFLANRIASLSH
+172 
-185 QELLALL
+185 
-192 PENLVARSSDSVF
+192 
-205 GSSTGSRSR
+205 
-214 VAAHLGY
+214 
-221 LADVQT
+221 
-227 DMLSSGSFSSTLE
+227 
-240 TMILSVRD
+240 
-248 LSMPQAI
+248 
-255 EERRSLDLWST
+255 
-266 VCARLIIE
+266 
-274 QKPGSEK
+274 
-281 LVPAVL
+281 
-287 DIWTSSCHWPGRTRI
+287 
-302 DLWIAETLR
+302 
-311 KGAFL
+311 FL

-332 PDSSADEE
+332 PDSSADDD

-361 SNVSVIPNKALEMCR
+361 SNVSVIPNKALNMCR

-422 KASTDDAKAFDIVSE
+422 KASTDDAKAFNIVSE

-448 LREVANRAQKIVFDA
+448 LREVANRAQKVVFDVTYSWKYGTSVPSQA

-494 LPAIEVVRMIR
+494 LPAIEIVRMIR

-608 GLARTEWLSFDL
+608 GSARTEWLSFDL

-631 TKIKVERTHQ
+631 TKIKVERTYQ

-703 LHQLQHLHTSEA
+703 LHQLQQLHTSET

-730 AEGSLE
+730 AERSLE

-782 VRTSAV
+782 IRTSAV

-854 DDQARS
+854 DDQARG

-869 IENLCRGEERLH
+869 IENLCR
-881 RLSMEIRKCVER
+881 
-893 ATGAESALL
+893 
-902 LSNALFTSWS
+902 
-912 PAPSATI
+912 
-919 AHRTFDRPMS
+919 
-929 GQAIGRRTDG
+929 
-939 LTLKTD
+939 
-945 VSGSIGSASSAS
+945 
-957 YALSRTSSHD
+957 
-967 IFDSRSPTLTHR
+967 
-979 SSTPF
+979 
-984 WSPAVTEGN
+984 AVTEGN

-1141 PYPTPGLRPYQ
+1141 PDPTSGLRPYQ

-1170 KLFANP
+1170 SLLANP

-1185 DLQFIAA
+1185 DLQYIAA
-1192 LVPAQ
+1192 LVPAH

-1308 MDHIVAP
+1308 MDHIIAP

>member
-15 LAHHTEGNPPET
+15 LAHHTEKNPSETPLPERDSLLGNPA
-27 PSPERNSL
+27 
-35 LENPVL
+35 L
-41 PGVDNDPPAPR
+41 PGVNNDPPAPR
-52 NAPSLTHVAHLLKS
+52 KAPSLTHVAHILKS
-66 QRSHERQA
+66 QRSLERQA
-74 LQRDDLVHSLR
+74 LQRGDHFHSLQ
-85 VKAAGT
+85 VKVAGT
-91 SRLAHA
+91 YRLAHA

-117 VSLQNALQNAL
+117 
-128 ALRQQGCHLSDPE
+128 
-141 MSASDSHF
+141 
-149 PLHQLPETARALT
+149 
-162 KQFLSAIRQD
+162 
-172 GDFLANRIASLSH
+172 
-185 QELLALL
+185 
-192 PENLVARSSDSVF
+192 
-205 GSSTGSRSR
+205 
-214 VAAHLGY
+214 
-221 LADVQT
+221 
-227 DMLSSGSFSSTLE
+227 
-240 TMILSVRD
+240 
-248 LSMPQAI
+248 
-255 EERRSLDLWST
+255 
-266 VCARLIIE
+266 
-274 QKPGSEK
+274 KPGSEK

-287 DIWTSSCHWPGRTRI
+287 DIWTNSCDWPGKTRI

-311 KGAFL
+311 KGSFL
-316 VEQPSKQSFR
+316 MEQPSKQSFR

-332 PDSSADEE
+332 PDSSADDE
-340 KKSEEFYSQATDA
+340 KKSEDFYSQATEA
-353 LLELLADP
+353 LLDLLADP

-389 RAFPHFILTRWLFSS
+389 RGFPHFILTRWLFSS

-422 KASTDDAKAFDIVSE
+422 KASTDDAKAFNIVSE

-448 LREVANRAQKIVFDA
+448 LREIANRAQKVVFDVTYSWKYGTSVSSQA

-475 SLQPLPH
+475 SLHPLPQ
-482 PKQFHDQCHRVT
+482 PKQSHACCPRVT
-494 LPAIEVVRMIR
+494 LPATEIVRMIR

-545 LPTITQMQ
+545 LPTITQTQ
-553 PTWQYEA
+553 PVWQHDA
-560 PKVGETHPETFN
+560 LKVGETHTGTFS
-572 GPPSESTQAT
+572 GHPSGSTQAT
-582 TQAEALASDAG
+582 VQPETSAADASQLLEA
-593 QFLESAQILEDQLSL
+593 AQTLEDQLSL
-608 GLARTEWLSFDL
+608 GPARTEWLSFDL
-620 QSETAECGTNP
+620 QSETAECDAKPN
-631 TKIKVERTHQ
+631 KIKVEMTHQ
-641 RRVRQCIDIVNALVQ
+641 RRVRQCVDIVDALVQ

-661 EDINQYMPVEECY
+661 EDINKYAPVEDCY
-674 ENLTQAL
+674 EDLTQAL
-681 ERRIRSSEA
+681 ERRIRNAEA
-690 IGDFLGAHHWLER
+690 IGDFLGAHYWLER
-703 LHQLQHLHTSEA
+703 LYQLQHLHTSEA
-715 IDSSMAIALEAMMSE
+715 IDSSMAIALEAMISE
-730 AEGSLE
+730 AERSLE
-736 YSESTMQLYD
+736 VSESTLQLYD
-746 QSLRLIQP
+746 RSLRLIQP
-754 SLDSDTAALKRFKN
+754 SLDSEIAALRRFQH

-782 VRTSAV
+782 VRTSAL
-788 YDEARCVAGA
+788 YDEARCVTGA
-798 LRVMGKPKRGAQTR
+798 LRVMGKPKRGVQTR

-840 MSALPHQGGPNKLS
+840 MSAVPHQGGPNKLS

-869 IENLCRGEERLH
+869 IENLC
-881 RLSMEIRKCVER
+881 K
-893 ATGAESALL
+893 AA
-902 LSNALFTSWS
+902 
-912 PAPSATI
+912 
-919 AHRTFDRPMS
+919 
-929 GQAIGRRTDG
+929 
-939 LTLKTD
+939 
-945 VSGSIGSASSAS
+945 
-957 YALSRTSSHD
+957 
-967 IFDSRSPTLTHR
+967 
-979 SSTPF
+979 
-984 WSPAVTEGN
+984 TEGN

-1012 SKTIPRSPQPV
+1012 SKTPSHTPQPV
-1023 QNEMDRLKRDL
+1023 QNEVDWLKRDL

-1045 LFVDGSETDHAFWS
+1045 LFVDGSETDHAFWT
-1059 GLGGELSRDSLRNAP
+1059 GLGGELSRHYLRNVP
-1074 GPPNKMQEPAHA
+1074 GQPNRMQEPADA
-1086 PHKKTERLPFD
+1086 LHKKTKCVPFD

-1114 PMSKLFK
+1114 PLSKLFK

-1129 ALQIGVNDKLDE
+1129 ALKMGVNDKSNE
-1141 PYPTPGLRPYQ
+1141 PDPTPGLRSYQ

-1170 KLFANP
+1170 SLFADP
-1176 SLRPNTIFR
+1176 ALRPNTIFR
-1185 DLQFIAA
+1185 DLQYIAA

-1256 AAFTLSSRSSS
+1256 AAFTSSSRSSS

>member
-1 MEMVMKPGGLFVLG
+1 
-15 LAHHTEGNPPET
+15 
-27 PSPERNSL
+27 
-35 LENPVL
+35 
-41 PGVDNDPPAPR
+41 
-52 NAPSLTHVAHLLKS
+52 
-66 QRSHERQA
+66 
-74 LQRDDLVHSLR
+74 
-85 VKAAGT
+85 
-91 SRLAHA
+91 
-97 THLLQKTLA
+97 
-106 ECIRAEDKERF
+106 
-117 VSLQNALQNAL
+117 
-128 ALRQQGCHLSDPE
+128 
-141 MSASDSHF
+141 
-149 PLHQLPETARALT
+149 
-162 KQFLSAIRQD
+162 
-172 GDFLANRIASLSH
+172 
-185 QELLALL
+185 
-192 PENLVARSSDSVF
+192 
-205 GSSTGSRSR
+205 
-214 VAAHLGY
+214 
-221 LADVQT
+221 
-227 DMLSSGSFSSTLE
+227 
-240 TMILSVRD
+240 MILSIRD
-248 LSMPQAI
+248 LSMPRAI

-287 DIWTSSCHWPGRTRI
+287 DIWTSSCDWPGKTRI

-316 VEQPSKQSFR
+316 MEQPSKQSFR

-332 PDSSADEE
+332 PDSSADDE
-340 KKSEEFYSQATDA
+340 KKSEDFYSQATDA
-353 LLELLADP
+353 LLDLLADP
-361 SNVSVIPNKALEMCR
+361 SDVSVIPNKALEMCR

-389 RAFPHFILTRWLFSS
+389 RGFPHFILTRWLFSS

-448 LREVANRAQKIVFDA
+448 LREIANRAQKVVFDVTYSWKYGTSVPSQA

-475 SLQPLPH
+475 SLHPLPQ
-482 PKQFHDQCHRVT
+482 PKQSHACCPRVT
-494 LPAIEVVRMIR
+494 LPATEAVRMIR

-545 LPTITQMQ
+545 LPTITQTQ
-553 PTWQYEA
+553 PVWQHDA
-560 PKVGETHPETFN
+560 LKVGESHTGTFSGHPS
-572 GPPSESTQAT
+572 GSTQAT
-582 TQAEALASDAG
+582 VQPETSAADASQLLEA
-593 QFLESAQILEDQLSL
+593 AQTLEDQLSL
-608 GLARTEWLSFDL
+608 GPARTEWLSFDL
-620 QSETAECGTNP
+620 QSETAECDAKPNKT
-631 TKIKVERTHQ
+631 KVEMTYQ
-641 RRVRQCIDIVNALVQ
+641 RRVRQCVDIVDALVQ

-661 EDINQYMPVEECY
+661 EDINKYAPVEDCY
-674 ENLTQAL
+674 EDLTQAL
-681 ERRIRSSEA
+681 ERRIRNAEA
-690 IGDFLGAHHWLER
+690 IGDFLGAHYWLER
-703 LHQLQHLHTSEA
+703 LYQLQHLHTSEA
-715 IDSSMAIALEAMMSE
+715 IDSSMAIALEAMISE
-730 AEGSLE
+730 AERSLE
-736 YSESTMQLYD
+736 VSESTLQLYD
-746 QSLRLIQP
+746 RSLRLIQP
-754 SLDSDTAALKRFKN
+754 SLDSATAALRRFQH

-782 VRTSAV
+782 VRTSAL
-788 YDEARCVAGA
+788 YDEARCVTGA
-798 LRVMGKPKRGAQTR
+798 LRVMGKPKRGVQTR

-840 MSALPHQGGPNKLS
+840 MSAVPHQGGPNKLS

-869 IENLCRGEERLH
+869 IENLC
-881 RLSMEIRKCVER
+881 K
-893 ATGAESALL
+893 AA
-902 LSNALFTSWS
+902 
-912 PAPSATI
+912 
-919 AHRTFDRPMS
+919 
-929 GQAIGRRTDG
+929 
-939 LTLKTD
+939 
-945 VSGSIGSASSAS
+945 
-957 YALSRTSSHD
+957 
-967 IFDSRSPTLTHR
+967 
-979 SSTPF
+979 
-984 WSPAVTEGN
+984 TEGN

-1012 SKTIPRSPQPV
+1012 SKTPSHTPQPV
-1023 QNEMDRLKRDL
+1023 QNEVDRLKRDL

-1045 LFVDGSETDHAFWS
+1045 LFVDGSETDHAFWT
-1059 GLGGELSRDSLRNAP
+1059 GLGGELSRHYLRNVP
-1074 GPPNKMQEPAHA
+1074 GQPNRMQEPADA
-1086 PHKKTERLPFD
+1086 LHKKTKCVPFD

-1114 PMSKLFK
+1114 PLSKLFK

-1129 ALQIGVNDKLDE
+1129 ALKMGVNDKSNE
-1141 PYPTPGLRPYQ
+1141 PDPTPGLRSYQ

-1170 KLFANP
+1170 SLFADP
-1176 SLRPNTIFR
+1176 ALRPNTIFR
-1185 DLQFIAA
+1185 DLQYIAA

-1256 AAFTLSSRSSS
+1256 AAFTSSSRSSS

>member
-1 MEMVMKPGGLFVLG
+1 MLDVDVPLEDVKEKLRSPVSPLGPSDHASRSSTPGLPSLDGLSGRTPPIALPPRPRSSPPSMEMVMKPGGLFVLG
-15 LAHHTEGNPPET
+15 LAHHTEGNPLESPL
-27 PSPERNSL
+27 PERNSPL
-35 LENPVL
+35 GNFMS
-41 PGVDNDPPAPR
+41 PGVDNGPPAPR
-52 NAPSLTHVAHLLKS
+52 NAPSLTHVAHLLRS
-66 QRSHERQA
+66 QRSHERQT
-74 LQRDDLVHSLR
+74 LQREDHFHSLQ

-91 SRLAHA
+91 FRLAHA

-117 VSLQNALQNAL
+117 
-128 ALRQQGCHLSDPE
+128 
-141 MSASDSHF
+141 
-149 PLHQLPETARALT
+149 
-162 KQFLSAIRQD
+162 
-172 GDFLANRIASLSH
+172 
-185 QELLALL
+185 
-192 PENLVARSSDSVF
+192 
-205 GSSTGSRSR
+205 
-214 VAAHLGY
+214 
-221 LADVQT
+221 
-227 DMLSSGSFSSTLE
+227 
-240 TMILSVRD
+240 
-248 LSMPQAI
+248 
-255 EERRSLDLWST
+255 
-266 VCARLIIE
+266 
-274 QKPGSEK
+274 KPGSEK

-287 DIWTSSCHWPGRTRI
+287 DIWTSSRHWPGKTRI
-302 DLWIAETLR
+302 GLWIAETLH

-316 VEQPSKQSFR
+316 LEQPSKQSFR

-332 PDSSADEE
+332 PDSSADDE

-361 SNVSVIPNKALEMCR
+361 SNASVIPNKALEMCR

-389 RAFPHFILTRWLFSS
+389 RGFPHFILTRWLFSS

-411 LPEVW
+411 LPE
-416 LNYWIG
+416 
-422 KASTDDAKAFDIVSE
+422 AFDIVSE

-448 LREVANRAQKIVFDA
+448 LREIANRAQKVVFDVTYSWKYGTSVPSQA

-475 SLQPLPH
+475 SLQPLPQT
-482 PKQFHDQCHRVT
+482 KQSHARCPRVT

-505 ALYPQRRPSSLLS
+505 SLYPQRRPSSLLS

-523 HSGVRSSA
+523 HSGLRSSA

-540 QNSAA
+540 QNSTA
-545 LPTITQMQ
+545 LPTITQTQ
-553 PTWQYEA
+553 PTWQHEA
-560 PKVGETHPETFN
+560 LKVGEIYPDSLN
-572 GPPSESTQAT
+572 GNPSESTQAT
-582 TQAEALASDAG
+582 AQSEALTGDASPL
-593 QFLESAQILEDQLSL
+593 LEAAQILEDQLSP
-608 GLARTEWLSFDL
+608 GLARTEWLSFEL
-620 QSETAECGTNP
+620 QSETAERGVSSNE
-631 TKIKVERTHQ
+631 IKVERTQQ
-641 RRVRQCIDIVNALVQ
+641 RHVRQCIDIVDALMQ

-661 EDINQYMPVEECY
+661 DDIKKYTPVGDCY
-674 ENLTQAL
+674 EDLTQAL
-681 ERRIRSSEA
+681 EKRIRSSEA
-690 IGDFLGAHHWLER
+690 VGDFLGAHYWLER
-703 LHQLQHLHTSEA
+703 LHQLQNLHTSET
-715 IDSSMAIALEAMMSE
+715 IDSSMAIALEAMVGE
-730 AEGSLE
+730 AERSLE

-746 QSLRLIQP
+746 RSLRLIQP
-754 SLDSDTAALKRFKN
+754 SLDDDNAALNRFKQ

-782 VRTSAV
+782 VRTSAL

-798 LRVMGKPKRGAQTR
+798 LRVMGKPKRGGQTR

-869 IENLCRGEERLH
+869 IENLCKGEERLH

-912 PAPSATI
+912 PAPSATV
-919 AHRTFDRPMS
+919 AHRTFNRPTS
-929 GQAIGRRTDG
+929 GHAIGRRTDG
-939 LTLKTD
+939 LTLTTD
-945 VSGSIGSASSAS
+945 VPGSIGSASSAS
-957 YALSRTSSHD
+957 YALSSTSSHD
-967 IFDSRSPTLTHR
+967 VFDSRSPTLTHR

-993 SASSATSIGSRTA
+993 SASSATSVGSRTA
-1006 PMMSHP
+1006 PMTSHP
-1012 SKTIPRSPQPV
+1012 SKTLPHTPQPV
-1023 QNEMDRLKRDL
+1023 QNEMDRLRRDL
-1034 TSFLLSDVASC
+1034 TSFLLSDVAPS
-1045 LFVDGSETDHAFWS
+1045 LFVDGSETDHAFWT
-1059 GLGGELSRDSLRNAP
+1059 GLGGELSRKCLQDVP
-1074 GPPNKMQEPAHA
+1074 GSTNRIQDPPHTLHTVN
-1086 PHKKTERLPFD
+1086 TRLPFD
-1097 YSSSLSHML
+1097 YSSSLRHML

-1129 ALQIGVNDKLDE
+1129 AVQIVDNDKVDE
-1141 PYPTPGLRPYQ
+1141 PDLTPGLRSYR
-1152 RLAKN
+1152 RLAAN
-1157 AHPSEDDLVSSFR
+1157 AHPSEDDLVLSFR
-1170 KLFANP
+1170 NLFANP
-1176 SLRPNTIFR
+1176 TIRPNTIFR
-1185 DLQFIAA
+1185 DLQYIAA

-1216 QLKQD
+1216 QLKQHA
-1221 TCKFMVETAD
+1221 CKVMVETAD

-1308 MDHIVAP
+1308 MDHIIAP
-1315 FARPRDV
+1315 FAKPRDV

-1336 PSRCDPATMC
+1336 PNRCDPATMC